1 VRSFLLGCGV
11 AAIGPILLGILVA
24 AGLMPGDSFWIV
36 APLGLLPLTGLTV
49 GLTLRGSQRRRSP
62 MVAAFTVPAGLA
74 LGWIIALLVTLPL
87 DPSQDT
93 AATLFFALISN
104 FVLPWWFVP
113 MMIGMGIAW
122 WLVRRGQG
130 HWSDVA

>member
-1 VRSFLLGCGV
+1 MRRFLLGCGV
-11 AAIGPILLGILVA
+11 AAIGPIVLGVLVA

-36 APLGLLPLTGLTV
+36 APLGLLPLTGVTV
-49 GLTLRGSQRRRSP
+49 GLTLRGSQRRRAP
-62 MVAAFTVPAGLA
+62 LLAAVAVPVGIG

-93 AATLFFALISN
+93 AATLVFALLST
-104 FVLPWWFVP
+104 FVLPWWVGP
-113 MMIGMGIAW
+113 LLVGMGIAW
-122 WLVRRGQG
+122 WLVRRGMG